1 VKVKYLDNSYRNFA
15 SLMGTVLVLFVT
27 ILAAFGLLYSYSTI
41 NTYNFILLVL
51 ILITVIVTLFYF
63 VSSIA
68 IMYVYRRK
76 KASRIVLCI
85 FGGNKDTI
93 KKFYIDFNNLL
104 VDTMDK
110 KYSPDEIMILL
121 PHCLQYSE
129 CEYKITND
137 INNCKRCGRC
147 CIGFIADI
155 SAEKKVPAYVVTN
168 IVSKKEPKIII
179 SGGENTC
186 YWNS

>member
-85 FGGNKDTI
+85 SRTGLRMLFPLVIVLTGLFGGNKDTI

-121 PHCLQYSE
+121 PIVCSIQNAN
-129 CEYKITND
+129 TN
-137 INNCKRCGRC
+137 NK
-147 CIGFIADI
+147 
-155 SAEKKVPAYVVTN
+155 
-168 IVSKKEPKIII
+168 
-179 SGGENTC
+179 
-186 YWNS
+186 

>member
-76 KASRIVLCI
+76 KQAEL
-85 FGGNKDTI
+85 
-93 KKFYIDFNNLL
+93 FYVFREQD
-104 VDTMDK
+104 
-110 KYSPDEIMILL
+110 
-121 PHCLQYSE
+121 
-129 CEYKITND
+129 
-137 INNCKRCGRC
+137 
-147 CIGFIADI
+147 
-155 SAEKKVPAYVVTN
+155 
-168 IVSKKEPKIII
+168 
-179 SGGENTC
+179 
-186 YWNS
+186 